1 MRKSRAIAIGV
12 GAILV
17 CALAASPVHAVPVG
31 PNGSMSIAILGVNTT
46 NTGGNITAGTTSL
59 TLTGP
64 FQLSSFL
71 DPYLSNPNNFC
82 AVAGVG
88 CAAPHAP
95 GFLHSGNPITM
106 SLLTFPVGGGLHVVN
121 EQVVITD
128 PAGSVDFTFTLEG
141 TTTLTPAGPAGSP
154 NSAGTITI
162 GLLGTFT
169 SDSTGVS
176 YTLGS
181 SADMSITCTQTALG
195 AAIGCGGSIETPSR
209 IVFVPEPASLVLLG
223 LGLVG
228 LGLVRRR
235 KAD

>member
-1 MRKSRAIAIGV
+1 MRKSRAVAIGV

-17 CALAASPVHAVPVG
+17 CALAASSVYAAVM
-31 PNGSMSIAILGVNTT
+31 PNGSMSVAILGVNTT
-46 NTGGNITAGTTSL
+46 NTGGDITAATTQL

-64 FQLSSFL
+64 FLLSSFL
-71 DPYLSNPNNFC
+71 DPYLGSPNNFC
-82 AVAGVG
+82 SAPGVG
-88 CAAPHAP
+88 CAAAHPP
-95 GFLHSGNPITM
+95 GFLASGDPITL
-106 SLLTFPVGGGLHVVN
+106 SLLSFPVGGGLHVVA
-121 EQVVITD
+121 EHVVISHGAST
-128 PAGSVDFTFTLEG
+128 VDFDFTLEG
-141 TTTLTPAGPAGSP
+141 TVTLTPAGPAGGA
-154 NSAGTITI
+154 NSAGTVTI
-162 GLLGTFT
+162 GLLGSFT
-169 SDSTGVS
+169 SDNTGS

-209 IVFVPEPASLVLLG
+209 IILTPEPASLVLLG

>member
-17 CALAASPVHAVPVG
+17 CALAASSVHAAVG
-31 PNGSMSIAILGVNTT
+31 PNGSESIAILGVNTT
-46 NTGGNITAGTTSL
+46 NTGGDITAATTLL

-82 AVAGVG
+82 AVAGIG

-95 GFLHSGNPITM
+95 GYLHAGDPITL
-106 SLLTFPVGGGLHVVN
+106 SLLAFPVGGGLHAVN
-121 EQVVITD
+121 EHVVITD
-128 PAGSVDFTFTLEG
+128 AAGSVDFTFTVEG
-141 TTTLTPAGPAGSP
+141 TVTLTPAGPAGVA
-154 NSAGTITI
+154 NSAGTITV

-169 SDSTGVS
+169 SDTTGL
-176 YTLGS
+176 YTLGA

-209 IVFVPEPASLVLLG
+209 IILTPEPASLVLLG

-228 LGLVRRR
+228 LSLGQIRRR
-235 KAD
+235 KAN